1 MAAQEFD
8 FLDYINKKKAP
19 ESGRDEKTGFGDYAF
34 AGDLRVL
41 RRLDRA
47 RPVRIV
53 VEATVRFWKAI
64 QKNELLGSSVKV
76 SRRQFPHL
84 HDLVVD
90 CARTLDIAMPTV
102 YVTQNISSLNAGT
115 FGTDD
120 EAFIVINSALIDRF
134 DDEELK
140 FVIGHEC
147 GHIQNNHVVYH
158 TAANFLAQGVITFVK
173 WAVIPARVALNG
185 WSRRGEITCDR
196 AGMVCCRSEEA
207 ALRAMM
213 KLALGSRKLFEE
225 VDLDEYLLQVD
236 GIKEGWGRFSE
247 YFASHPYLPK
257 RVQALK
263 LFAESSYYRELV
275 GLKGGRALDE
285 VDREVEKV
293 LQVL

>member
-1 MAAQEFD
+1 MAAQDFD
-8 FLDYINKKKAP
+8 FLAYINKKKAP

-90 CARTLDIAMPTV
+90 CARTLDIALPTV

-120 EAFIVINSALIDRF
+120 EAFIVINSALVDRF

-158 TAANFLAQGVITFVK
+158 TAANFLAQGVISFVK
-173 WAVIPARVALNG
+173 WAVVPARVALNG

-196 AGMVCCRSEEA
+196 AGMVCSKSEDA

-213 KLALGSRKLFEE
+213 KLALGSKKLFEE
-225 VDLDEYLLQVD
+225 VDLQEYLHQLD

-263 LFAESSYYRELV
+263 LFAESSYYREMI
-275 GLKGGRALDE
+275 GERGGRPLDE